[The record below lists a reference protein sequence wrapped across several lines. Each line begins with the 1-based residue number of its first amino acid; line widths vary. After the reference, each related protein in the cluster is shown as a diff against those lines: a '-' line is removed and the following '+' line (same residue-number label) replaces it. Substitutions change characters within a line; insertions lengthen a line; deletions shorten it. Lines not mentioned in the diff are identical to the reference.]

1 MLSPGDPLL
10 VHLEVAQQVGVQD
23 PGISASPAGDADL
36 LEAPPVTRPSVADDH
51 AAGHEDS
58 RCPLSSSPSNNDP
71 CQVTCGGCACVTLPS
86 VCDALLSRR
95 QLMRYGALVAATFP
109 AGGVLLSQRAAH
121 AALAVPMHLELVTV
135 TDTSAIITWFTGDP
149 TAPDEFGRPAPSAAP
164 GRVLIGTDPNPLS
177 WVPVGEHEPTPY
189 HYVEVSGLRPGTTY
203 YWRAESGGIP
213 AVPTTIPVPN
223 LSQLEV
229 PLAAPPTFTTM
240 VPPPGRELG
249 RVAWLNDLH
258 FGEGVSGLALSIDG
272 APGGGLPPGFPAD
285 PDDPYWRFMSQAA
298 IAEAKAR
305 GCTLLLA
312 NGDVT
317 AEARPAE
324 VEEARRM
331 LDGFGALGG
340 ARHVGPGDDAA
351 YFVTRGNHDRLHT
364 GDLYA
369 GCSGSEAKDC
379 YRDAFAASYDPGTS
393 HFSVTVGTGRARY
406 RFVGLDSN
414 DGETTGVLRQG
425 ELDYLAEQ
433 LAQGDATIPLFHH
446 PASDLASLTQVPPLV
461 GGLAQADA
469 RAFRELLA
477 QHDNVAGVYAG
488 HTHRNTRSRG
498 SETGSVPFF
507 EGAAVKEY
515 PGGYT
520 VVRLYET
527 GYLVNF
533 YKTASPE
540 ARAWSERSR
549 GEYLGLY
556 PYYTLGQL
564 GDRNWSYDVD
574 ARVRQPASATPP
586 GTAPAPTPA
595 PSGGGLPA
603 TGADATLAVAGVAAV
618 IGGLAVAS
626 RVAQP

>member
-1 MLSPGDPLL
+1 
-10 VHLEVAQQVGVQD
+10 
-23 PGISASPAGDADL
+23 
-36 LEAPPVTRPSVADDH
+36 
-51 AAGHEDS
+51 
-58 RCPLSSSPSNNDP
+58 
-71 CQVTCGGCACVTLPS
+71 

-121 AALAVPMHLELVTV
+121 AGTAVPMHLELVTV
-135 TDTSAIITWFTGDP
+135 TDTSAVITWFTGDP
-149 TAPDEFGRPAPSAAP
+149 AAPDEFGRPEPVAAP
-164 GRVLIGTDPNPLS
+164 GRVLLGTSPDPRT

-189 HYVEVSGLRPGTTY
+189 HYVEVSGLQPGTTY

-213 AVPTTIPVPN
+213 AVPTTIANPLLQPTSPPV
-223 LSQLEV
+223 
-229 PLAAPPTFTTM
+229 AAPPTFTTM
-240 VPPPGRELG
+240 VPPPGRELA

-258 FGEGVSGLALSIDG
+258 FGESVSGLAISNDSL
-272 APGGGLPPGFPAD
+272 PGGGVPPGFAAD

-298 IAEAKAR
+298 VAEAKAR

-324 VEEARRM
+324 VAEARAM
-331 LDGFGALGG
+331 LDAFGVLGG
-340 ARHVGPGDDAA
+340 ARHLGPDDDPA

-379 YRDAFAASYDPGTS
+379 YRDAFAASYEPGSS

-414 DGETTGVLRQG
+414 DGQATGVFPEG

-433 LAQGDATIPLFHH
+433 LAHGDATIPLFHH
-446 PASDLASLTQVPPLV
+446 PASDLAEALTIPPFTGSLD
-461 GGLAQADA
+461 QADA
-469 RAFRELLA
+469 KAFRDLVA

-488 HTHRNTRSRG
+488 HTHRNIRARST
-498 SETGSVPFF
+498 ETGNLPFF

-533 YKTASPE
+533 YKTAAPE
-540 ARAWSERSR
+540 CRAWSERSR

-556 PYYTLGQL
+556 PYYTLGGL
-564 GDRNWSYDVD
+564 ADRNWSYDVD
-574 ARVRQPASATPP
+574 ARVRRTATATPP
-586 GTAPAPTPA
+586 GQQQTPA
-595 PSGGGLPA
+595 RPAAEPAGEALPA
-603 TGADATLAVAGVAAV
+603 TGGAAV
-618 IGGLAVAS
+618 LAATGATALTAAAVVT
-626 RVAQP
+626 RGR

>member
-1 MLSPGDPLL
+1 
-10 VHLEVAQQVGVQD
+10 
-23 PGISASPAGDADL
+23 
-36 LEAPPVTRPSVADDH
+36 
-51 AAGHEDS
+51 
-58 RCPLSSSPSNNDP
+58 
-71 CQVTCGGCACVTLPS
+71 
-86 VCDALLSRR
+86 
-95 QLMRYGALVAATFP
+95 MRYGALVAATFP

-121 AALAVPMHLELVTV
+121 AGPAVPIHLELVTV

-149 TAPDEFGRPAPSAAP
+149 TAPDGFGRPAPVAAP
-164 GRVLIGTDPNPLS
+164 GRVLLGTDPNPLT

-189 HYVEVSGLRPGTTY
+189 HYVEVTGLRPGTRY

-213 AVPTTIPVPN
+213 AVMTTVSNPLLRPADA
-223 LSQLEV
+223 

-258 FGEGVSGLALSIDG
+258 FGESTSGLAISND
-272 APGGGLPPGFPAD
+272 AVPGGGLPPGFAAD

-298 IAEAKAR
+298 VAEAKAR

-324 VEEARRM
+324 VEQARRM

-340 ARHVGPGDDAA
+340 ARHVGPGDQAA

-364 GDLYA
+364 GDLYG

-393 HFSVTVGTGRARY
+393 HFNVTVGTGRARY

-414 DGETTGVLRQG
+414 DGETTGVLRPG

-446 PASDLASLTQVPPLV
+446 PASDRAEITTLPPRVGSLDPV
-461 GGLAQADA
+461 DA
-469 RAFRELLA
+469 KAFRDLLA
-477 QHDNVAGVYAG
+477 KHDNVAGVYAG
-488 HTHRNTRSRG
+488 HTHRNTRATS

-507 EGAAVKEY
+507 EGGAVKEY

-533 YKTASPE
+533 YKTAAPE
-540 ARAWSERSR
+540 CRAWSERSR

-556 PYYTLGQL
+556 PYYVLGGL

-574 ARVRQPASATPP
+574 ARVRRPAGVGAPSATP
-586 GTAPAPTPA
+586 APLDALDA
-595 PSGGGLPA
+595 LDEASGSSLPA
-603 TGADATLAVAGVAAV
+603 TGGAAV
-618 IGGLAVAS
+618 IAAAGAAAVGGALALQ